1 MPVSE
6 TPLIE
11 RVARVLAGMANS
23 NNAEGDQ
30 ASAAKEIDSVWHDH
44 LNEALAVLRT
54 MREPD
59 QAMVAVGDE
68 GTWSRMIE
76 AALSK
81 FAFEGEASLGGPLL
95 TE

>member
-11 RVARVLAGMANS
+11 RVARVLAGAAHSS
-23 NNAEGDQ
+23 NADGNQ
-30 ASAAKEIDSVWHDH
+30 ASASEEVDAVWQDY
-44 LNEALAVLRT
+44 LNQALAVLRT

-68 GTWSRMIE
+68 DAWSRMIDV
-76 AALSK
+76 ALK
-81 FAFEGEASLGGPLL
+81 KYAFEGGESLGGPLL
-95 TE
+95 VN

>member
-11 RVARVLAGMANS
+11 RVARVLAAAAYS
-23 NNAEGDQ
+23 SNAEGNQ
-30 ASAAKEIDSVWHDH
+30 ASAAEEIDAGWHDY
-44 LNEALAVLRT
+44 LNQALAVLRT

-68 GTWSRMIE
+68 GAWSRMIE

-81 FAFEGEASLGGPLL
+81 FAFEGEASLGGSLPA
-95 TE
+95 E